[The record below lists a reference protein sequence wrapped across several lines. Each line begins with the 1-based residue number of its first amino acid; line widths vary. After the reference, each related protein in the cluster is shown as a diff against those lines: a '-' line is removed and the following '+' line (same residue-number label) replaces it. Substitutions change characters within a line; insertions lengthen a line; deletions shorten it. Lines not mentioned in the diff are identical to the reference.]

1 MPTDLTCQK
10 ISETRKELFQALS
23 LRPEWLK
30 LTSGSTIPKKEKRT
44 SLRLLKEISID
55 KGIPHDEETKKR
67 VSESLKKAYAEG
79 RHAPSAGLKKG
90 TKLGPMSEEEK
101 LKRSEG
107 MKRARQ
113 LNNWST
119 KRRFRRLLR
128 LSNRERTGG
137 RVTGLSESPL
147 NVEVKNGQLI
157 ISIGINVLADAADF
171 EGRPPFWEY
180 DYTVGNLV
188 QKWKIVDNLG
198 WAQEIRHE
206 LLEEKEDGS
215 SPLTDLLDKM
225 SENALDAGSLSVW
238 SPEFDGDYEDS
249 E

>member
-1 MPTDLTCQK
+1 MTCTGFNILDL
-10 ISETRKELFQALS
+10 A
-23 LRPEWLK
+23 
-30 LTSGSTIPKKEKRT
+30 
-44 SLRLLKEISID
+44 
-55 KGIPHDEETKKR
+55 
-67 VSESLKKAYAEG
+67 
-79 RHAPSAGLKKG
+79 
-90 TKLGPMSEEEK
+90 
-101 LKRSEG
+101 
-107 MKRARQ
+107 
-113 LNNWST
+113 
-119 KRRFRRLLR
+119 
-128 LSNRERTGG
+128 
-137 RVTGLSESPL
+137 ESPL
-147 NVEVKNGQLI
+147 NVKVENGLLV
-157 ISIGINVLADAADF
+157 ISIGINTLAEAADF

-180 DYTVGNLV
+180 DYTVGNCV